1 MSKQQKEKRS
11 NFSGSLGFFL
21 ANVAG
26 AVGLGNLWGFP
37 FKMGRGGGFPFIV
50 IYLIAVFAVGIPIVI
65 AEYGFGRKFRAGPVK
80 AYQAV
85 NQKWGFVGWFHE
97 ITCILVMGFYALI
110 VGYLMKYMCMYFVS
124 IFGGGFTAI
133 DGATYFSAMIS
144 SPVEPLIWTAIVLGL
159 TYFIIR
165 KDFAAG
171 YEKACKVLLPIL
183 FVMLIVVAVRSC
195 TLPGAAEGLKY
206 MFQPNM
212 AAFREIGFFGVFSL
226 AVVQMWFSINV
237 GFGTNIFLSSYMPDG
252 TEITKQ
258 AIAVPIADM
267 VVAMLAGLAIM
278 PAVFAYG
285 LDPTSGPG
293 LLFITLKNVFDNMPG
308 GSVFGFIFFVSAFA
322 AGLSTSIGIT
332 GALVPI
338 GTEQLG
344 WDLNKSTAA
353 SCILSFVLSI
363 PVSLGYGVLSGVHP
377 LAWLGERFAGYDML
391 DSVDFLGE
399 NVFLSFGALFMV
411 VFIGWVWKPDAVL
424 AEVEKMA
431 RSPGKSSGCS
441 CSGTSRPSRHS
452 LWRSRRWEFFDQHT
466 KQPCEFSLTRLF
478 I

>member
-1 MSKQQKEKRS
+1 MSSQQKSKRS

-65 AEYGFGRKFRAGPVK
+65 AEYGFGRAFRAGPVK
-80 AYQAV
+80 AYQTV
-85 NQKWGFVGWFHE
+85 SKKWGFVGWFHE

-110 VGYLMKYMCMYFVS
+110 VGYLMKYMCMYFLS
-124 IFGGGFTAI
+124 IFGGSFTAI
-133 DGATYFSAMIS
+133 DGAAYFSAMIS
-144 SPVEPLIWTAIVLGL
+144 SPIEPLVWTAIVLGL

-171 YEKACKVLLPIL
+171 YEKACKVLLPVL

-212 AAFREIGFFGVFSL
+212 SAFREIGFFGVFSL

-237 GFGTNIFLSSYMPDG
+237 GFGTNIFLSSYMPDE

-332 GALVPI
+332 GALAPI

-344 WDLNKSTAA
+344 WNLNKSTAA

-411 VFIGWVWKPDAVL
+411 IFIGWVWKPDAVL
-424 AEVEKMA
+424 AEVEKNGA
-431 RSPGKSSGCS
+431 FTWKKLWLFLFRYIAPIATFFVAL
-441 CSGTSRPSRHS
+441 TS
-452 LWRSRRWEFFDQHT
+452 LGI
-466 KQPCEFSLTRLF
+466 L
-478 I
+478 